1 MRPTVNIPA
10 FLLIAAAFVGCGAA
24 QVSNEKQPATASPA
38 KSIQAG
44 PLQITAVDT
53 QYDIWG
59 WRQLSPGQRSNL
71 TGWGVRVHVVN
82 TTDKEV
88 SEYIGPAGLQM
99 TNALGKKYS
108 IPDEFLFY
116 LPHANLG
123 ELSRQ
128 GFGSSL
134 LLFNTGNGVKIS
146 DGEGPV
152 GTFVSLYYEKNKEQI
167 MNLQLAP
174 KKGVTLVFIFDSP
187 QESKPQS
194 LAWPK
199 ANSIDL
205 R

>member
-1 MRPTVNIPA
+1 MNKLA
-10 FLLIAAAFVGCGAA
+10 LLPVAAALISGCSA
-24 QVSNEKQPATASPA
+24 QKAKTTQVATVSAA

-53 QYDIWG
+53 QYDTWG
-59 WRQLSPGQRSNL
+59 WRQLSLGQRSSI

-99 TNALGKKYS
+99 TNGLGKKYS
-108 IPDEFLFY
+108 ISDEFLFW

-123 ELSRQ
+123 QLSRQ
-128 GFGSSL
+128 GLGGSL
-134 LLFNTGNGVKIS
+134 LLFNTGSAVKIS
-146 DGEGPV
+146 GGEGTV
-152 GTFVSLYYEKNKEQI
+152 GTFVSLYDEKNKEQI
-167 MNLQLAP
+167 MNLQLSP
-174 KKGVTLVFIFDSP
+174 KKAVALVFVFDSP
-187 QESKPQS
+187 QESKPQT

-199 ANSIDL
+199 AKPIDL